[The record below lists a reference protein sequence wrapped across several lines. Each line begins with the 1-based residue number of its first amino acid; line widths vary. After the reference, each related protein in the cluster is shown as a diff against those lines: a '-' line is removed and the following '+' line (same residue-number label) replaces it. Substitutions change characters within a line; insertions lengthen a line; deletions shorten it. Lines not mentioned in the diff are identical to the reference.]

1 MKALFLLPLLNVKT
15 RILNYNYMLRKIR
28 IILATIFFVGVTLL
42 FLDFTGTLH
51 AWLGWMAKVQFLP
64 AVLAM
69 NFVVVAILLLLTL
82 LFGRVYCSV
91 ICPLGVMQDVISW
104 IHGKTKKKNR
114 FRFSYSPAKKWL
126 RYTVLVLFVAGL
138 VFGAHSIAI
147 LIAPYSAYGRIAG
160 NLFAPLYQWANNFF
174 AWIAERAD
182 SYAFYSID
190 VWIKSVST
198 FVISAVTFVV
208 IAVLAWKNGRTWC
221 NTICPVG
228 TVLGFFSKFSLFAP
242 VIDTEKCRNCGL
254 CGKQCKA
261 ACINTKEHQI
271 DYSRCV
277 ACMDC
282 IDTCKDGAIHYARRR
297 SPIKSGMTT
306 GQSGMT
312 TGQSGMTTGQ
322 SGMAET
328 RHGRPDRPSADQGR
342 RAFLVSSAIAGTAVA
357 AKAQEMKVDGGLTA
371 IERAEK
377 PERQTPLVP
386 AGSLSLKNFTDH
398 CTACQLCVSVCPNQV
413 LRPSTSIMTLMQP
426 EMSYERGYC
435 RPECTRCSDICPA
448 GAIRPITREE
458 KSSIQIGHAVVNL
471 DNCVVNTD
479 EVSCGNCAR
488 HCPAG
493 AIKMVRKN
501 PDDPKSLMIPTVN
514 EERCI
519 GCGACE
525 NLCPARP
532 FTAIHVE
539 GHEVHKEI

>member
-1 MKALFLLPLLNVKT
+1 
-15 RILNYNYMLRKIR
+15 MLRKIR

-64 AVLAM
+64 AVLAL
-69 NFVVVAILLLLTL
+69 NFVVVAVLLLLTL

-91 ICPLGVMQDVISW
+91 ICPLGIMQDVISW

-114 FRFSYSPAKKWL
+114 FRFSYSPAKNWL
-126 RYTVLVLFVAGL
+126 RYTVLALFVAGL
-138 VFGAHSIAI
+138 IFGAHSIAI

-160 NLFAPLYQWANNFF
+160 NLFAPLYQWGNNFF

-182 SYAFYSID
+182 SYAFYSVD

-198 FVISAVTFVV
+198 FVISVVTFVV

-228 TVLGFFSKFSLFAP
+228 TVLGFFSRFSLFAP
-242 VIDTEKCRNCGL
+242 VIDTEKCRSCGL

-261 ACINTKEHQI
+261 SCINMKEHEI

-282 IDTCKDGAIHYARRR
+282 IDTCKDGAIHYARR
-297 SPIKSGMTT
+297 KSAAAAQTSKNG
-306 GQSGMT
+306 
-312 TGQSGMTTGQ
+312 
-322 SGMAET
+322 
-328 RHGRPDRPSADQGR
+328 ADQGR

-377 PERQTPLVP
+377 PQRQTPLVP
-386 AGSLSLKNFTDH
+386 AGSLSLKNFADH

-413 LRPSTSIMTLMQP
+413 LRPSTSLMTLMQP

-479 EVSCGNCAR
+479 GVSCGNCAR

>member
-1 MKALFLLPLLNVKT
+1 
-15 RILNYNYMLRKIR
+15 MLRKIR
-28 IILATIFFVGVTLL
+28 IILASVFFIGVTLL

-64 AVLAM
+64 ALLAL
-69 NFVVVAILLLLTL
+69 NFGVVAVLLVLTL

-91 ICPLGVMQDVISW
+91 ICPLGVMQDIISW

-114 FRFSYSPAKKWL
+114 FRFSYSPAKNWL
-126 RYTVLVLFVAGL
+126 RYGVLAIFIIALIAGIHSLVAL
-138 VFGAHSIAI
+138 V
-147 LIAPYSAYGRIAG
+147 APYSAYGRIAS
-160 NLFAPLYQWANNFF
+160 NLMAPLYQWGNNFF

-182 SYAFYSID
+182 SYAFYSTE
-190 VWIKSVST
+190 VWIISWAT
-198 FVISAVTFVV
+198 FAVAAATFAVV
-208 IAVLAWKNGRTWC
+208 AVLAWKNGRTWC

-228 TVLGFFSKFSLFAP
+228 SFLGFFSRFSVFAP
-242 VIDTEKCRNCGL
+242 VIDTDKCRNCGL
-254 CGKQCKA
+254 CGKQCKSS
-261 ACINTKEHQI
+261 CINMKEHMI

-282 IDTCKDGAIHYARRR
+282 IETCKEGAISFARR
-297 SPIKSGMTT
+297 SFACAQDDKKNSGTT
-306 GQSGMT
+306 DT
-312 TGQSGMTTGQ
+312 
-322 SGMAET
+322 
-328 RHGRPDRPSADQGR
+328 GR
-342 RAFLVSSAIAGTAVA
+342 RAFLISTAAAGTAVA
-357 AKAQEMKVDGGLTA
+357 AKAQEMKVDGGLSA
-371 IERAEK
+371 IARAEK
-377 PERQTPLVP
+377 PERSTPIVP
-386 AGSLSLKNFTDH
+386 AGALSLKNFSDH

-413 LRPSTSIMTLMQP
+413 LRPSTSLMTLMQP

-435 RPECTRCSDICPA
+435 RPECTKCSDVCPA
-448 GAIRPITREE
+448 GAIRPISREE
-458 KSSIQIGHAVVNL
+458 KSSIQIGHAVVCL

-493 AIKMVRKN
+493 AISMVRKN
-501 PDDPKSLMIPTVN
+501 PDDPKSLRIPTVN

-539 GHEVHKEI
+539 GHEVHKTI

>member
-1 MKALFLLPLLNVKT
+1 
-15 RILNYNYMLRKIR
+15 MLRKIR
-28 IILATIFFVGVTLL
+28 IVLATIFFIGVTML

-51 AWLGWMAKVQFLP
+51 AFLGWMAKVQFLP
-64 AVLAM
+64 AVLAL
-69 NFVVVAILLLLTL
+69 NFGVVAALLVLTL
-82 LFGRVYCSV
+82 VFGRVYCSV
-91 ICPLGVMQDVISW
+91 ICPLGVMQDIISW
-104 IHGKTKKKNR
+104 VHGKTKKKNR
-114 FRFSYSPAKKWL
+114 FRFSYSPAKNWL
-126 RYTVLVLFVAGL
+126 RYAVLILFIIGL
-138 VFGAHSIAI
+138 ALGAHSIAI

-160 NLFAPLYQWANNFF
+160 NLISPLYQWGNNLL
-174 AWIAERAD
+174 AWFAERAG
-182 SYAFYSID
+182 SYAFYSVD
-190 VWIKSVST
+190 VWIKSIST
-198 FVISAVTFVV
+198 FVISVVTLMVV
-208 IAVLAWKNGRTWC
+208 GFLAWKHGRTWC

-228 TVLGFFSKFSLFAP
+228 TVLGFFSRFSLFAP
-242 VIDTEKCRNCGL
+242 VINTDKCRNCGL

-261 ACINTKEHQI
+261 SCINMKDHKI

-277 ACMDC
+277 ACMNC
-282 IDTCKDGAIHYARRR
+282 INTCKDGAISYVRR
-297 SPIKSGMTT
+297 SPIKSGMTN

-312 TGQSGMTTGQ
+312 AG
-322 SGMAET
+322 
-328 RHGRPDRPSADQGR
+328 HDRPDRSSADKGR
-342 RAFLVSSAIAGTAVA
+342 RAFLISGAIATTAVA
-357 AKAQEMKVDGGLTA
+357 TRAQEMKVDGGLA
-371 IERAEK
+371 VVSNAEI

-386 AGSLSLKNFTDH
+386 AGAVSLKHFTDH

-413 LRPSTSIMTLMQP
+413 LRPSTLLSTLMLP

-448 GAIRPITREE
+448 GAIKPVTAEE

-471 DNCVVNTD
+471 AACVVNTD

-493 AIKMVRKN
+493 AIRMVKKN
-501 PDDPKSLMIPTVN
+501 PDDPKSLRIPTVN

-539 GHEVHKEI
+539 GHEVHKTI